1 MTEQYPE
8 QEIVPEGDLTL
19 FYVSMIVL
27 LVIVVITLTM
37 IAIFNPEQFLGVL
50 N

>member
-19 FYVSMIVL
+19 FYISMVVL

-37 IAIFNPEQFLGVL
+37 IAWRNPELYLGVF